1 MQNTAQD
8 AWQSEVDIGLYDR
21 YAPTILAYIY
31 QHIASP
37 QDAEDILVEVFMA
50 TLTQQHFSSFSSER
64 QLAWLKR
71 VAHNKVIDRYR
82 HNMLLTFVS
91 IEQAMGL
98 HSREMSPEQFMLQQ
112 EKYSALYHALE
123 RLSPEQQQLIHLR
136 YGNGLRLTQ
145 IADILN
151 KPEKTVSKFLH
162 RTLQRLRG
170 LYEQYEQ
177 QEGGKQ

>member
-1 MQNTAQD
+1 MQKVAQD
-8 AWQSEVDIGLYDR
+8 EWQSDVDIGLYDR
-21 YAPTILAYIY
+21 YAPAILAYIY
-31 QHIASP
+31 QHISSP

-50 TLTQQHFSSFSSER
+50 TLTQHHFSSFSPAR

-82 HNMLLTFVS
+82 HNMHLTFVS
-91 IEQAMGL
+91 IETAMGI
-98 HSREMSPEQFMLQQ
+98 HSHEMTPEQSMLQQ
-112 EKYSALYHALE
+112 EKYNALHSALQ

-145 IADILN
+145 IADMLN
-151 KPEKTVSKFLH
+151 KPEKTVSKILH

-177 QEGGKQ
+177 QEGERK